1 MTALPGHIAVNS
13 VFLRPQMGGIEVMV
27 KRLLPAMAE
36 ARRNLSDFAQKVI
49 ARY

>member
-1 MTALPGHIAVNS
+1 M
-13 VFLRPQMGGIEVMV
+13 LREREAMGLNEIT
-27 KRLLPAMAE
+27 LLPAMAE